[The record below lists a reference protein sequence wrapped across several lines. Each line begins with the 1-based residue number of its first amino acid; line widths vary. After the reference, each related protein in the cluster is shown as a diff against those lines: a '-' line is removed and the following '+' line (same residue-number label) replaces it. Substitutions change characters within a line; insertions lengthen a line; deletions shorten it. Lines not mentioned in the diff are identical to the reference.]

1 MLQQLQVK
9 PLDDVWNREI
19 GEFGGMKEEQWLAGI
34 QTEPSWAGKARA
46 QIYDGRIRPA
56 RPTHRTGLIP
66 LSVRLHEF
74 GRQAWRSPDSIG
86 RAMALS
92 RERALTEASADA
104 QTHVAE
110 KARREPLGVV
120 SLQTATDS
128 TGEMH
133 AYISDLVVRS
143 TAQGSRC
150 WNRCAPRS

>member
-1 MLQQLQVK
+1 VA
-9 PLDDVWNREI
+9 I
-19 GEFGGMKEEQWLAGI
+19 
-34 QTEPSWAGKARA
+34 
-46 QIYDGRIRPA
+46 
-56 RPTHRTGLIP
+56 
-66 LSVRLHEF
+66 
-74 GRQAWRSPDSIG
+74 PDSID
-86 RAMALS
+86 RAVALS

-104 QTHVAE
+104 QIHVAE